1 MNRAAATLSNPNLR
15 TPLDSEEIQAQLDVC
30 LEVEF
35 SFLHV
40 EDLAQTLAGMPREQQ
55 EFVLQWTRRVAST
68 NIQLAF
74 EFASRAEA
82 ALALMDRELISLT
95 IETWQPYY
103 EARITEEDALEI
115 ILSIARMS
123 EGWRYS

>member
-1 MNRAAATLSNPNLR
+1 MVNTNNDRLR
-15 TPLDSEEIQAQLDVC
+15 VPDGAPSWV
-30 LEVEF
+30 
-35 SFLHV
+35 
-40 EDLAQTLAGMPREQQ
+40 
-55 EFVLQWTRRVAST
+55 
-68 NIQLAF
+68 
-74 EFASRAEA
+74 
-82 ALALMDRELISLT
+82 DRELISLT